1 MDIFNLFRDE
11 EKPWENKSMQSLDTK
26 AMNETSLRFEIK
38 IQYTDLNNTVL
49 ITRDWF
55 VVGNKVQCRT
65 YWVV

>member
-55 VVGNKVQCRT
+55 VVGNKVQCRI